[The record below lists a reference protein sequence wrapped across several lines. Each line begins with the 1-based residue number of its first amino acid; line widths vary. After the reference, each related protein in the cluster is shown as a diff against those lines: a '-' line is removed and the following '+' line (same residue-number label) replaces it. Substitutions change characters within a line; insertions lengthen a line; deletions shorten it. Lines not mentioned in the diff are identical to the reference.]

1 MSQALV
7 IPDRYP
13 AVPSVSRSSV
23 RQCVRVTLVQLF
35 GYVSAISLSHA
46 RCACVM
52 GIRFLCGIRVLGC
65 DYSRVTSVSSTSY
78 DSSVVPAVFCAF
90 LASSGS
96 HSVATPPLLPNL
108 TVYLSE
114 VPFVGFRLMWRSSG
128 LRLPWQRSLRRFQRR
143 FFC

>member
-13 AVPSVSRSSV
+13 AVPSVSRWSV

-35 GYVSAISLSHA
+35 GYVSAIWLSHA
-46 RCACVM
+46 RCACVV
-52 GIRFLCGIRVLGC
+52 GNLFLYGIRVLRC
-65 DYSRVTSVSSTSY
+65 DYSRFTRVFEY
-78 DSSVVPAVFCAF
+78 FLRFFQRACGFCAI

-96 HSVATPPLLPNL
+96 HGVASPPLLPNL
-108 TVYLSE
+108 TVYSHE
-114 VPFVGFRLMWRSSG
+114 VPLVGFRLMWRSSELL
-128 LRLPWQRSLRRFQRR
+128 LRWQRSLRRFQRR